1 VPAIKYLDRISIT
14 ILLLAVL
21 SLWAARAQG
30 PIDLRYDAG
39 VYYLT
44 GEALGSG
51 FGYRLLSEPGNIN
64 AIQYPPLLP
73 TLVALVQLATN
84 SSDPEIVGRVLRL
97 IYFVFSIV
105 YTLSNYA
112 LARTFLTPC
121 WAVFAAAVPTLHVHT
136 VFMSDLLFAEL
147 PYSLFTILFFLSA
160 GREAS
165 QREFGPRFWVA
176 AILAPAAFFLR
187 TSGLA
192 LLGAWIIDNS
202 LRGYWRRA
210 AIGVLISLLSVGG
223 WQGYVWAIKHD
234 SRYEN
239 PAYAYQRAAYQFY
252 NVGYIEN
259 VLYVDPFQPEL
270 GRVDLYHFAS
280 RAAHN
285 LRPLIGRIGET
296 LSADRS
302 WGRSEESESSIFIRS
317 VLKAF
322 WLGPHAV
329 LLFAALSGV
338 GLLLMVLRR
347 QWLIPAYALASL
359 LLIVITPW
367 PAQFLRYL
375 SPLAPVFGIAAAV
388 ALSTVTT
395 KLRAKPLLVKIPV
408 IAISAV
414 IVVIQ
419 VFALSKMFK
428 TDFNRVSYRGKN
440 GHEISYHL
448 FFYNRSWK
456 AQDQAIDWLLAN
468 ASPEDIVVTST
479 PHWVFI
485 RTGLKAVMPP
495 FEADPVLAQ
504 QLLDSVPTKYLVI
517 DSLGFIDVS
526 RRYGM
531 PVVETFS
538 QRWKEVYTS
547 PDQSARVFQRR

>member
-1 VPAIKYLDRISIT
+1 
-14 ILLLAVL
+14 
-21 SLWAARAQG
+21 
-30 PIDLRYDAG
+30 
-39 VYYLT
+39 
-44 GEALGSG
+44 
-51 FGYRLLSEPGNIN
+51 
-64 AIQYPPLLP
+64 
-73 TLVALVQLATN
+73 
-84 SSDPEIVGRVLRL
+84 
-97 IYFVFSIV
+97 
-105 YTLSNYA
+105 
-112 LARTFLTPC
+112 
-121 WAVFAAAVPTLHVHT
+121 
-136 VFMSDLLFAEL
+136 
-147 PYSLFTILFFLSA
+147 
-160 GREAS
+160 
-165 QREFGPRFWVA
+165 
-176 AILAPAAFFLR
+176 
-187 TSGLA
+187 
-192 LLGAWIIDNS
+192 
-202 LRGYWRRA
+202 
-210 AIGVLISLLSVGG
+210 
-223 WQGYVWAIKHD
+223 
-234 SRYEN
+234 
-239 PAYAYQRAAYQFY
+239 
-252 NVGYIEN
+252 
-259 VLYVDPFQPEL
+259 
-270 GRVDLYHFAS
+270 
-280 RAAHN
+280 
-285 LRPLIGRIGET
+285 
-296 LSADRS
+296 
-302 WGRSEESESSIFIRS
+302 
-317 VLKAF
+317 
-322 WLGPHAV
+322 
-329 LLFAALSGV
+329 
-338 GLLLMVLRR
+338 MVLRR

-428 TDFNRVSYRGKN
+428 TDFNRVSYRGRN

-538 QRWKEVYTS
+538 QQWKEVYTS